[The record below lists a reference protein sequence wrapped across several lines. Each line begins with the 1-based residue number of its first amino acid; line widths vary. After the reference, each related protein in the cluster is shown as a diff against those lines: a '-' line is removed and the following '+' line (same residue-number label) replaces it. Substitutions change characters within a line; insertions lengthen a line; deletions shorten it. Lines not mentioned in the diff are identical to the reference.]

1 MVTHRRLDKGRLGNL
16 YKMTENPQKRLIFK
30 SRRRFIKVMGVV
42 AATAA
47 TPAVAL
53 SQTNQTPVKSDRYQ
67 RGLAALKQIGGEG
80 YEQFVTG
87 SADIAPDLDRFR
99 LEYAYG
105 EIISRPGLDLRARQ
119 LATVAALTVMANSPA
134 ALQFHINGALNVGAT
149 RREIVEMILHLL
161 PFAGFPPVQSAIASA
176 KDVFSKRPN
185 SEQNPQPVAPSV
197 NANGDRFER
206 GTQAIN
212 NITKGSAEQVIASFQ
227 DIAPDLSRF
236 IVEFAYGDVI
246 SRPGLDRKIRQLG
259 TVAALTALSTAA
271 VQNPLRVHINGA
283 LNVGA
288 EQAEVVEVILQM
300 LVYAGF
306 PATQNGI
313 AVAREVFKQ
322 RDSNPN

>member
-1 MVTHRRLDKGRLGNL
+1 
-16 YKMTENPQKRLIFK
+16 MTENPQKSFIFK
-30 SRRRFIKVMGVV
+30 SRRRFIKVIGVV

-53 SQTNQTPVKSDRYQ
+53 SQANQTPAKSDNRYQ

-80 YEQFVTG
+80 YERFVTG
-87 SADIAPDLDRFR
+87 SADIAPDLDRFL

-105 EIISRPGLDLRARQ
+105 DIISRPGLDLRARQ

-134 ALQFHINGALNVGAT
+134 TLQFHINGALNVGAT

-176 KDVFSKRPN
+176 KDVFSKRPD
-185 SEQNPQPVAPSV
+185 SEQNIQPAAPSV
-197 NANGDRFER
+197 NANGDRLQR

-246 SRPGLDRKIRQLG
+246 SRPGLDRKMRQLG

-271 VQNPLRVHINGA
+271 AQNPLRVHINGA

-288 EQAEVVEVILQM
+288 EQSEVVEVILQM